1 MSPQNTKVNSKL
13 IAFMAVMCAVAN
25 VLGFFTIPL
34 GPTQI
39 HLMQF
44 PIVLTGVSL
53 GPLAGGLVGF
63 VGAALMALKLQ
74 PPNPYILLGNAIL
87 GGLTG
92 VFYLRLKGLRGRP
105 IVPQLISVLAA
116 YVVQSPY
123 IYLTDVYLMSM
134 PPPLVQ
140 AILVKLLL
148 EDVIAALLS
157 YIILFRVD
165 IVEVL
170 R

>member
-1 MSPQNTKVNSKL
+1 
-13 IAFMAVMCAVAN
+13 
-25 VLGFFTIPL
+25 
-34 GPTQI
+34 
-39 HLMQF
+39 
-44 PIVLTGVSL
+44 
-53 GPLAGGLVGF
+53 
-63 VGAALMALKLQ
+63 MALKLQ

-92 VFYLRLKGLRGRP
+92 LFYLYLKRMRGRS
-105 IVPQLISVLAA
+105 IVPQLICVLGA
-116 YVVQSPY
+116 YVVQAPY
-123 IYLTDVYLMSM
+123 VYLTDVYLMAM

-157 YIILFRVD
+157 HIVLFRVD
-165 IVEVL
+165 IAEVL